1 LRIFKVKT
9 FARFARK
16 ESLTDISLLK
26 AIDDAERGLVDA
38 DLGGGLIKQRVA
50 RPGKG
55 KSGGFRTVIAFRSK
69 ERAIFLFGFAKS
81 DLDNIEDDVLNNL
94 RRIAALW
101 LDADEN
107 ALKRGL
113 DSGLIT
119 GVKTDGK
126 SKGKNKPERQTRR

>member
-9 FARFARK
+9 FARFSRK

-26 AIDDAERGLVDA
+26 AIDDAERGLIDA

-69 ERAIFLFGFAKS
+69 EGAIFLFGFAKS

-119 GVKTDGK
+119 GVKADDK